1 MNKQLTIDKAPLGQ
15 KAAKVI
21 RERIIEGV
29 YAQGSRLTEE
39 DLAGEFNISRAC
51 IRDAFLMLESEGMLR
66 RERNKCT
73 TVLTL
78 EPEDIENLFK
88 FRLALELLAV
98 ETCIEKGCV
107 PRERL
112 EKCMKALDRA
122 LAKPKVNP
130 LEFVEADLNFHEAI
144 IQSAGNPYIETVF
157 RSIKYQLMTL
167 LFSLYSRYTEQFSG
181 RGLGEHHRM
190 IEYMAQGDTE
200 KACSHLREHIRSNLD
215 FVMEL
220 NHRIQKT

>member
-1 MNKQLTIDKAPLGQ
+1 MNKRLTIDNAPLGQ
-15 KAAKVI
+15 KAADVI

-51 IRDAFLMLESEGMLR
+51 VRDAFLMLESEGMVR

-73 TVLTL
+73 TVLSL
-78 EPEDIENLFK
+78 GPEDIENLFK

-98 ETCIEKGCV
+98 ETCIEKDCV
-107 PRERL
+107 PRDRL
-112 EKCMKALDRA
+112 EKCMKTLDRV
-122 LAKPKVNP
+122 LAKSKVNP
-130 LEFVEADLNFHEAI
+130 LEFVEVDLNFHEAI
-144 IQSAGNPYIETVF
+144 IQSAGNPYLENVF

-167 LFSLYSRYTEQFSG
+167 LFSLYSRYTDQFSG
-181 RGLGEHHRM
+181 RGLGEHHRI
-190 IEYMAQGDTE
+190 IETMVQGDAG
-200 KACSHLREHIRSNLD
+200 KACHHLREHIQNNLD

-220 NHRIQKT
+220 NHRIQKI